1 MQLTAHYSPGWAGLV
16 EGGCVRM
23 GASGVDHIPGICKS
37 FDISSD
43 GRVYTFKLR
52 QGARWSDGFPVT
64 TEDFRFAWEDL
75 HSNTEFKPQFDS
87 TYLDKITGNPAKFNL
102 IDDYTWTLT
111 FDSPNYTILEEKANI
126 IHLCYGSMSEC
137 YYTPAH
143 YSKNYHPDYITK
155 AQMDAL
161 MKADDFGT
169 WKRSLASTTPPIWEI
184 SRFSGTC
191 RSWAAS

>member
-1 MQLTAHYSPGWAGLV
+1 MLAALVAQGKLPAVEERLPIMEDVYIIAPPDEIGVYGGIMQLTAHYSPGWAGLI

-75 HSNTEFKPQFDS
+75 HSNT
-87 TYLDKITGNPAKFNL
+87 
-102 IDDYTWTLT
+102 
-111 FDSPNYTILEEKANI
+111 
-126 IHLCYGSMSEC
+126 
-137 YYTPAH
+137 
-143 YSKNYHPDYITK
+143 
-155 AQMDAL
+155 
-161 MKADDFGT
+161 
-169 WKRSLASTTPPIWEI
+169 RV
-184 SRFSGTC
+184 
-191 RSWAAS
+191 